1 MAKYRIIKENGLFYP
16 QEKANVF
23 SPWEFIDNCF
33 ASMTWRSIKK
43 RESRCDSI
51 ERASVL
57 IAKIMD
63 YKKKPKKPKRVII
76 KYPLTINNEGREQ

>member
-51 ERASVL
+51 ERAIEV
-57 IAKIMD
+57 IEKRMD
-63 YKKKPKKPKRVII
+63 FKKKPKKPNRVII
-76 KYPLTINNEGREQ
+76 KYPLTINNEGGEQ